1 MRQLAE
7 HQTQLLAQQEAQI
20 TEQQTHLQQQ
30 QQAQRQRQLLIER
43 EIQHVTQQ
51 QQQQQLAE
59 TEMLVEQQRHYLE
72 SVPQDRGD
80 GCDPAV
86 QCGGGS
92 IGRLMPTPP
101 HTDGMLGG
109 GCFSA
114 EI

>member
-51 QQQQQLAE
+51 QQQQLAE

-80 GCDPAV
+80 GCDPVV

-92 IGRLMPTPP
+92 IGRPMPTPP